1 MNYRSKATLSGALW
15 LAAFFLCTAI
25 FLSASRLL
33 AEVPLVIA
41 VLGEVPATS
50 FHAEG
55 AQIYRCESV
64 SRSKL
69 EWQPREPIATLIL
82 DGNTVGR
89 HYAGLHWDHVDG
101 SIFRWEHNDGS
112 AVQAKVAASV
122 SGATPDDMPWLRLD
136 VTSQNHNGTLYG
148 VTTVQRINTRGGM
161 IRGSCDRAGEYLSV
175 PYSADYVF
183 WRED

>member
-1 MNYRSKATLSGALW
+1 MNYLSKATLSGALW
-15 LAAFFLCTAI
+15 LAAIFLCATI

-33 AEVPLVIA
+33 AQVPSVIA
-41 VLGEVPATS
+41 VPDEVPAVS
-50 FHAEG
+50 LHAEG

-64 SRSKL
+64 SQSKF
-69 EWQPREPIATLIL
+69 EWQAREPIATLIL

-89 HYAGLHWDHVDG
+89 HYAGLHWDQVDG
-101 SIFRWEHNDGS
+101 STFRWEHIDGS

-122 SGATPDDMPWLRLD
+122 PGATPDDMPWLRLQ
-136 VTSQNHNGTLYG
+136 VTSQNRNGMLYG
-148 VTTVQRINTRGGM
+148 VAAVQRINTRGGM
-161 IRGSCDRAGEYLSV
+161 ARGSCDRAGAYLSV